1 MRKKIDRP
9 TSGFSGLRTR
19 EGMRRTLP
27 FHPPPLADPAS
38 DPGELT
44 IGDLYAEHWRYVLAL
59 LPSYRIWTQ
68 DAEDVAQTVWMHVHR
83 RRGSYDPQKHATRR
97 AWITGFVDR
106 CATNHRRTQKRRGLI
121 PIEDPGALLLA
132 PDLDPEQAA
141 ILRDLHRL
149 IPNDDQRVALLLQ
162 VLHGLSIAE
171 IAAVQEVTESAVEW
185 RLSMARKNLED
196 GDEKKRGGAFLGF
209 GSLEA
214 LAEALK
220 PKPIPDEVGEAQWKR
235 IAERIRQEE
244 ASPSHEDAPNS
255 SEDAA
260 PGDTEPPPSSSPPA
274 AALPAM
280 TSPAGPAVATLGTAK
295 LAGLVAL
302 ALVLGSGGLL
312 ARGTARHE
320 QAMATTDA
328 GSVSSAAPS
337 TVAPAACASSAT
349 TATSTRPAS
358 GAAPSTSTRPTA
370 SSVAASTSTTPAS
383 SAAPVAVAPATSSE
397 QESLHVLAQMRDAM
411 IGRRFSAVL
420 ALAEQ
425 HARRFGVTHIRAR
438 EALRIEALRQTG
450 RPDAAEQHAR
460 AVVMAHPE
468 HRRALERAAGRA
480 LP

>member
-9 TSGFSGLRTR
+9 TSGFSALRTR

-27 FHPPPLADPAS
+27 FHPPPLAGPAS

-106 CATNHRRTQKRRGLI
+106 CATNHHRTQRRRGLI

-132 PDLDPEQAA
+132 PDLNPEQAA
-141 ILRDLHRL
+141 ILQDLHRL

-196 GDEKKRGGAFLGF
+196 GDDEKKRGGAFLGF

-244 ASPSHEDAPNS
+244 ASPSNEDAPNS
-255 SEDAA
+255 GEDAA

-280 TSPAGPAVATLGTAK
+280 TSTAGPAVVTLGTAK

-337 TVAPAACASSAT
+337 T
-349 TATSTRPAS
+349 STRPAAS
-358 GAAPSTSTRPTA
+358 SSTPATSAAPSTST
-370 SSVAASTSTTPAS
+370 
-383 SAAPVAVAPATSSE
+383 PATSSE

-450 RPDAAEQHAR
+450 RPDDAEQHAR

>member
-9 TSGFSGLRTR
+9 TSGFSALRTR

-27 FHPPPLADPAS
+27 FHPPPLAGPAS

-132 PDLDPEQAA
+132 PDLNPEQAA
-141 ILRDLHRL
+141 ILQDLHRL

-196 GDEKKRGGAFLGF
+196 GDDEKKKRGGAFLGF

-244 ASPSHEDAPNS
+244 ASPSNEDAPNS

-337 TVAPAACASSAT
+337 T
-349 TATSTRPAS
+349 STRPAAS
-358 GAAPSTSTRPTA
+358 SVAPATSAAPSTST
-370 SSVAASTSTTPAS
+370 
-383 SAAPVAVAPATSSE
+383 PATSSE

>member
-9 TSGFSGLRTR
+9 TSGFSALRTR

-27 FHPPPLADPAS
+27 FHPPPLAGPAS

-132 PDLDPEQAA
+132 PDLNPEQAA
-141 ILRDLHRL
+141 ILQDLHRL

-196 GDEKKRGGAFLGF
+196 GDDEKKKRGGAFLGF

-244 ASPSHEDAPNS
+244 ASPSNEDAPNS

-337 TVAPAACASSAT
+337 T
-349 TATSTRPAS
+349 STRPAAS
-358 GAAPSTSTRPTA
+358 SSTPATSAAPSTRPAASSSTPATSAAPSTST
-370 SSVAASTSTTPAS
+370 
-383 SAAPVAVAPATSSE
+383 PATSSE

-450 RPDAAEQHAR
+450 RPDDAEQHAR